1 MCVKLGQFPL
11 SLLVDYN
18 MYEVNGL
25 LSRLTNARSTFFSLK
40 KKSLILEIS
49 SIEMPPSCCRFA
61 VSLQAFHAMLAL
73 LLATSGLLPFTTQLI
88 GLAVGQHIV
97 SDFVSR
103 WDWCVMMGGL
113 REGLLLV
120 CWELLAVIGMAF
132 FFFFLREGCNKTIVL
147 KIELNN

>member
-103 WDWCVMMGGL
+103 WD
-113 REGLLLV
+113 
-120 CWELLAVIGMAF
+120 
-132 FFFFLREGCNKTIVL
+132 
-147 KIELNN
+147 

>member
-1 MCVKLGQFPL
+1 M
-11 SLLVDYN
+11 
-18 MYEVNGL
+18 
-25 LSRLTNARSTFFSLK
+25 LTNARSTFFSLK

-103 WDWCVMMGGL
+103 WD
-113 REGLLLV
+113 
-120 CWELLAVIGMAF
+120 
-132 FFFFLREGCNKTIVL
+132 
-147 KIELNN
+147 

>member
-11 SLLVDYN
+11 SLLVDFYGIIIC
-18 MYEVNGL
+18 MKLTVYWAGSEAV
-25 LSRLTNARSTFFSLK
+25 LTNARSTFFSLK
-40 KKSLILEIS
+40 KKSLILETS
-49 SIEMPPSCCRFA
+49 STEMPPSCCRFA

-132 FFFFLREGCNKTIVL
+132 FFFFWGRGVIRL
-147 KIELNN
+147 